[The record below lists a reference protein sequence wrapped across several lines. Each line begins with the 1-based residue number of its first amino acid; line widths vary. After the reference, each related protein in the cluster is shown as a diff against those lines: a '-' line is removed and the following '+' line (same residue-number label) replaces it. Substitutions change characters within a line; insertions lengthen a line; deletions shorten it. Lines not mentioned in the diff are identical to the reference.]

1 MGQISAIRNRKM
13 DELNSS
19 RSTKANKEV
28 ELTNSTNHRDVLLS
42 NIQSTT
48 AVRDSTVNLHETTD
62 ATYKK
67 RIADADG
74 AIKALEMALDI
85 LTQNQ
90 DRLSV
95 QEDKTNALN
104 SN

>member
-13 DELNSS
+13 DQLNSS

-28 ELTNSTNHRDVLLS
+28 ELTNSTNHRDVLLA
-42 NIQSTT
+42 NISTTT
-48 AVRDSTVNLHETTD
+48 AVRDSTINLHETTD

-67 RIADADG
+67 RISDADG

-85 LTQNQ
+85 LTQNA
-90 DRLSV
+90 DRLSNTESSAD
-95 QEDKTNALN
+95 QTLNA
-104 SN
+104 